1 MKVPY
6 SERSSEPRCSPS
18 RGCFPARGSDKRR
31 QGQVWAGYRAAK
43 SHCPERRRLWAKTEG
58 NISRNAIARYG
69 WAPRG
74 QRPQARA
81 ETSCAETGRSRQSAL
96 ACRRGP
102 HGQKESTTMMHDDGK
117 SDKPIVPA
125 KGANKEQ
132 GRPCSAECLEERGLA
147 KGNMGEQTRFWTQ
160 GQIDLQ
166 HALDR
171 IREVARRDKGERFTA
186 LWHHKQWLPPP
197 RITHPYPHVRLK
209 TS

>member
-1 MKVPY
+1 MGWV
-6 SERSSEPRCSPS
+6 SSREIALSGAPTP
-18 RGCFPARGSDKRR
+18 
-31 QGQVWAGYRAAK
+31 
-43 SHCPERRRLWAKTEG
+43 WAKTEG

-147 KGNMGEQTRFWTQ
+147 KENGEDADGRRV
-160 GQIDLQ
+160 GQADDVGFE
-166 HALDR
+166 ALLAVGD
-171 IREVARRDKGERFTA
+171 A
-186 LWHHKQWLPPP
+186 
-197 RITHPYPHVRLK
+197 
-209 TS
+209 